1 MGADHVRSEGY
12 RERTLKSMGR
22 DLGPDCR
29 LCRREGEKLFLK
41 GARCYTHKCAI
52 ARREYAPGQHGLKK
66 AKLSNFGIQLREKQK
81 VKRIYGVLE
90 RQFRNYF
97 LKAAGIKGVTGH
109 LLLQF
114 LERRLDSVVFSLG
127 FAKSRK
133 DARQVVSHNH
143 VSVNGRRVNI
153 ASYMVKPHDA
163 IEIKTDAKT
172 TNAIK
177 ANIEI
182 TKERKVPTWLEVDAA
197 NLKAKVVRVPMRED
211 VGYAVNEQLIVELY
225 SR

>member
-1 MGADHVRSEGY
+1 
-12 RERTLKSMGR
+12 MGR

-41 GARCYTHKCAI
+41 GSRCYTHKCAV
-52 ARREYAPGQHGLKK
+52 ARREYAPGQHGAKK

-97 LKAAGIKGVTGH
+97 IKAATTKGITGAI
-109 LLLQF
+109 LLQL
-114 LERRLDSVVFSLG
+114 LERRLDSVIFNLG
-127 FAKSRK
+127 YAKSRK

-153 ASYMVKPHDA
+153 ASYLVKPNDVV
-163 IEIKTDAKT
+163 EIKTDAKT

-182 TKERKVPTWLEVDAA
+182 TKERKVPTWLESDTA
-197 NLKAKVVRVPMRED
+197 NCKAKVVRMPLRED
-211 VGYAVNEQLIVELY
+211 ITYTVNEQLIVELY

>member
-1 MGADHVRSEGY
+1 
-12 RERTLKSMGR
+12 MGR
-22 DLGPDCR
+22 DLGADCR

-81 VKRIYGVLE
+81 VKRIYSVLE

-97 LKAAGIKGVTGH
+97 LKAASVKGITGH
-109 LLLQF
+109 VLLQF
-114 LERRLDSVVFSLG
+114 LERRLDNVVFSLG
-127 FAKSRK
+127 FAKSRN

-153 ASYMVKPHDA
+153 PSYLVKPNDV
-163 IEIKTDAKT
+163 IVIKTDAKT
-172 TNAIK
+172 TNTIK
-177 ANIEI
+177 INMEVS
-182 TKERKVPTWLEVDAA
+182 KERKVPGWLQVDAS
-197 NLKAKVVRVPMRED
+197 NLTAKVVRLPVRED
-211 VGYAVNEQLIVELY
+211 IGFAVNEQLIVELY

>member
-1 MGADHVRSEGY
+1 
-12 RERTLKSMGR
+12 MGR

-41 GARCYTHKCAI
+41 GARCYTHKCAV
-52 ARREYAPGQHGLKK
+52 ARREYAPGQHGAKK

-97 LKAAGIKGVTGH
+97 IKAASIKGVTGTI
-109 LLLQF
+109 LLQQ
-114 LERRLDSVVFSLG
+114 LERRLDSVVFNLG
-127 FAKSRK
+127 FAKSRQ
-133 DARQVVSHNH
+133 DARQVVGHNH
-143 VSVNGRRVNI
+143 VSVNGRRVNVP
-153 ASYMVKPHDA
+153 SYLVKPNDVV
-163 IEIKTDAKT
+163 EVKTDAKT
-172 TNAIK
+172 LNAIK

-182 TKERKVPTWLEVDAA
+182 TKERKVPAWLEADSA
-197 NLKAKVVRVPMRED
+197 NCKAKVVRMPLRED
-211 VGYAVNEQLIVELY
+211 ITYSVNEQLIVELY

>member
-1 MGADHVRSEGY
+1 
-12 RERTLKSMGR
+12 MGR

-41 GARCYTHKCAI
+41 GARCYTHKCAV

-81 VKRIYGVLE
+81 VKRIYSVLE

-97 LKAAGIKGVTGH
+97 LKAAGTKGVTGH
-109 LLLQF
+109 ILLQF
-114 LERRLDSVVFSLG
+114 LERRLDSVVFNAG
-127 FAKSRK
+127 FAKSRT

-153 ASYMVKPHDA
+153 PSYLVKPNDA
-163 IEIKTDAKT
+163 VEIKTDART

-177 ANIEI
+177 SNVEI
-182 TKERKVPTWLEVDAA
+182 TKERKVPAWLNVDTV
-197 NLKAKVVRVPMRED
+197 NLKANVVRMPMRED
-211 VGYAVNEQLIVELY
+211 VGFTVNEQLIVELY